1 MCAISYAELLQRTA
15 RSYVGEGAKSGI
27 TGELKN
33 APGSHDVLRRHAKR
47 FVDRDIG
54 IGLAALDLSSRDCAD
69 LSQDVIITYQTSL
82 ARMEKFAGLVESRWQ
97 IIDKEAALGDNFIV
111 GLALVRKA

>member
-15 RSYVGEGAKSGI
+15 MSDVGEGAKSGI

-47 FVDRDIG
+47 FVERDIG
-54 IGLAALDLSSRDCAD
+54 IGLAARDLSSRDCAD
-69 LSQDVIITYQTSL
+69 LSHDVIISYQTSL
-82 ARMEKFAGLVESRWQ
+82 AGMEKFASLIEGRWQ
-97 IIDKEAALGDNFIV
+97 IIYKEAALGNNFIV
-111 GLALVRKA
+111 DHALVRKA